1 VLAEN
6 GLGTLLR
13 LNLLMLVGAGWARS
27 SYIVMAMLVKGW
39 GLVIDMTYIMMN
51 ELASQL
57 SVVGPEP
64 GQMHVA
70 CSLPT
75 CSVNKGNVVFVCRQ
89 SLRIAS
95 PRPLQAVGCS
105 DLRCLGPTPNS
116 TTQWCSIIH
125 VRWVESPHSTAN
137 A

>member
-1 VLAEN
+1 MLAEN

-27 SYIVMAMLVKGW
+27 SYIVMTMLVKGW

-64 GQMHVA
+64 GQVHVA
-70 CSLPT
+70 CSLPA
-75 CSVNKGNVVFVCRQ
+75 CSGNKGNVVFVCRPY
-89 SLRIAS
+89 LCIA
-95 PRPLQAVGCS
+95 
-105 DLRCLGPTPNS
+105 NS
-116 TTQWCSIIH
+116 
-125 VRWVESPHSTAN
+125 RLL
-137 A
+137 